1 MLKGRKI
8 LLCVTGSIAAYKSAA
23 LTRLLVK
30 AGAEV
35 RVVMT
40 HSASE
45 FITAPTLATLSK
57 NPVLSDFYTDKDSGT
72 WTNHVDLGLW
82 ADLMLVAP
90 ASANTLAKMASGI
103 SDNLLLTTYLSAR
116 CPVWVCPAMDLDMYA
131 HSSTQRNLETLRNSG
146 VRVIDAQD
154 GELAS
159 GLEGKGRMEEPENI
173 VQAIVDWWG
182 VDSFLQDKT
191 VLITAGPTYEPID
204 PVRFI
209 GNRSSGKMGYALAEA
224 AANLGARVVLV
235 SGPVQVKAEHP
246 SIEVVPVETAAEM
259 YQEAVSRFNSSDV
272 AILAAAVA
280 DYTPEQVADQKI
292 KKESGAPELKLTKTR
307 DILAELGGKKTESQ
321 TLIGFALETND
332 EESNAWK
339 KLKNKNLDFIVLNSL
354 RDPGAGFSVDTNKIT
369 ILDKNQNKTSFDL
382 KSKTEVASDIIN
394 YLKSYWS

>member
-1 MLKGRKI
+1 MLQGRKI

-40 HSASE
+40 QSATE

-57 NPVLSDFYTDKDSGT
+57 NPVLSDFYTNKQAGT

-131 HSSTQRNLETLRNSG
+131 HSSTQRNLEVLKNSG
-146 VRVIDAQD
+146 VRVIDATD

-159 GLEGKGRMEEPENI
+159 GLQGKGRMEEPENI
-173 VQAIVDWWG
+173 LQAIEDWWAK
-182 VDSFLQDKT
+182 DSFLQNKT

-209 GNRSSGKMGYALAEA
+209 GNRSSGKMGYALAEEA
-224 AANLGARVVLV
+224 ASLGARVLLI
-235 SGPVQVKAEHP
+235 SGPVQVEAQHP
-246 SIEVVPVETAAEM
+246 SIEVISVQTAAEM
-259 YQEAVSRFNSSDV
+259 YEATVSRFDSCDV
-272 AILAAAVA
+272 GILAAAVA
-280 DYTPEQVADQKI
+280 DYTPEQVAEQKI
-292 KKESGAPELKLTKTR
+292 KKEGGAPELKLTKTQ
-307 DILAELGGKKTESQ
+307 DILAELGGRKKEHQ
-321 TLIGFALETND
+321 TLIGFALETHD
-332 EESNAWK
+332 EESNAQK

-369 ILDKNQNKTSFDL
+369 ILDKKKNSTSFEL
-382 KSKTEVASDIIN
+382 KTKQEVASDIIN
-394 YLKSYWS
+394 YLKSYWA